1 MPESAQLSTAD
12 WGTIGNALKFLW
24 LALVFAIISGTSL
37 MTAHAFIPSAV
48 ATKTISARFE
58 KLRMPLYATGVLTAI
73 LIFVMIA
80 LAATQADD
88 IVRRLH
94 PTYWQ

>member
-1 MPESAQLSTAD
+1 M
-12 WGTIGNALKFLW
+12 W

-37 MTAHAFIPSAV
+37 MVAHAVIPSAV
-48 ATKTISARFE
+48 ATKTIPAKFE
-58 KLRMPLYATGVLTAI
+58 KFRMPLYATGILAGI

-80 LAATQADD
+80 FAATQVDD